1 MNTTESVER
10 REPSYT
16 IGENVNCDSQY
27 REQYVCSFKKKI
39 ELPSDPAIPLLCMFP
54 EKNMALNIMCTPM
67 FTVPLFTIAK
77 T

>member
-39 ELPSDPAIPLLCMFP
+39 ELPSDPAIPLLGIYS
-54 EKNMALNIMCTPM
+54 EK
-67 FTVPLFTIAK
+67 TIIQKIQAPQCSLQHL
-77 T
+77 